1 MEKQDFLTSCKC
13 HIKNESKVGDI
24 KIKTKNGIEL
34 NLVGYK
40 SMVNEIRNF
49 GIDPALVVS

>member
-1 MEKQDFLTSCKC
+1 MEKKDFLTTCKC

-24 KIKTKNGIEL
+24 KIKAKNGIEW

>member
-24 KIKTKNGIEL
+24 KIEAKNGIEL
-34 NLVGYK
+34 NLVGYN
-40 SMVNEIRNF
+40 SMANEIRNF